1 MLAAPI
7 RRPSRTPLLTFVF
20 ALGLCA
26 CAYAQAGDASGREQ
40 AAARAMSEGRY
51 GEAVTLYRALSAAS
65 PGDAQPLLG
74 LAAAYSAERERMAA
88 VATLR
93 KATTLAPRLPGGWYA
108 LGQAYND
115 IKQDALRTFSG
126 GPEYEPWQQLLAADA
141 LLQKAAFADALA
153 LYRIVLDRLPSMVGI
168 HDSVA
173 MIYTRTGH
181 TDWAARERA
190 AGTLPAA
197 ACARRKALCEFRA
210 GRYASALAAA
220 LAQPDA
226 ESQYWRV
233 RAANELAVAA
243 FKHLD
248 ALPDSVERRSVRAAI
263 ARSQDRYVD
272 AVQELKAAL
281 KLAPGHPVLTYELG
295 SACFAARDYDGAI
308 AALTP
313 LLQKHPDDVRVLEI
327 VGGSLLQLRRPE
339 EALPML
345 RRVVDL
351 EPEDASHRLPLGR
364 ADLLTGDFAGAIRT
378 IEPLL
383 DQDPDGSL
391 HVQVSRAYTGLG
403 QPDKA
408 AALLARSE
416 ELQRAAQARDAAA
429 ARRTITPPPK

>member
-1 MLAAPI
+1 MIAASV
-7 RRPSRTPLLTFVF
+7 RRPLRTFLLTFFF
-20 ALGLCA
+20 AGGLCA
-26 CAYAQAGDASGREQ
+26 CAYAQAGDAAGREQ
-40 AAARAMSEGRY
+40 AAVRAMSEGRY

-126 GPEYEPWQQLLAADA
+126 PEHEPWQQLLAADA

-173 MIYTRTGH
+173 AIYTRTGH

-190 AGTLPAA
+190 AGALPAA
-197 ACARRKALCEFRA
+197 DCTRREALCEFRA

-248 ALPDSVERRSVRAAI
+248 ALPDSVERRSVRATI
-263 ARSQDRYVD
+263 ARAEDRYMD

-308 AALTP
+308 ATLTP
-313 LLQKHPDDVRVLEI
+313 LLEKHPDDVRVLEI
-327 VGGSLLQLRRPE
+327 VGDSLLQLRRPE

-364 ADLLTGDFAGAIRT
+364 AYLLTGDFAGVIRT

-391 HVQVSRAYTGLG
+391 HVQVARAYTGLG

-429 ARRTITPPPK
+429 ARRTITPPTK